1 MRRISKWLVGL
12 LVLTLVAAACSSDA
26 TEDGA
31 DDLTLDPVIDGPL
44 PDGAR
49 AIDSD
54 DVPAEDFA
62 ADADAAGPAADVAET
77 SDGFFEDFSDPDS
90 FARFEYGLFHRDDH
104 LVVQEEW
111 FGDHVVTGPDDE
123 CSLPEERRRIR
134 RGDRDEG
141 FNDDWIYR
149 CAPMGDPEL
158 AHLMTSIGD
167 TSGYSIG
174 AFTPAMSFVDVVEV
188 RWSVN
193 QTDLGDRQFTE
204 IAIIPT
210 ENFHFMR
217 LPCQIGLPCGTDP
230 GNVLGLNDDD
240 TINHHEIG
248 SIGTQW
254 GGQRARVINTIE
266 QPTGYVQAFGEP
278 GYRCDGCDYS
288 PGMRFGEAYG
298 ADDPALTS
306 VRPRLENYLR
316 DNGDGTV
323 TWGLVLSDGTVN
335 DFTVPGAFPSGPV
348 RVVFKDHGY
357 TPLKSE
363 ATLVPETTFTWHW
376 DDIEI
381 ITEASVA

>member
-1 MRRISKWLVGL
+1 MRRIAKALMGLVVVGL
-12 LVLTLVAAACSSDA
+12 LAAGCSGESD
-26 TEDGA
+26 DK
-31 DDLTLDPVIDGPL
+31 LTLDPVIEGPL

-54 DVPAEDFA
+54 DLAPEDFA
-62 ADADAAGPAADVAET
+62 APIDTAESAAEVPET
-77 SDGFFEDFSDPDS
+77 TEAFFEDFAAPDS
-90 FARFEYGLFHRDDH
+90 MDRFEHGLFHRDDQ
-104 LVVQEEW
+104 LVKQEEW

-123 CSLPEERRRIR
+123 CSLPEERRLIQ
-134 RGDRDEG
+134 RGDRDDD

-174 AFTPAMSFVDVVEV
+174 AFTPTLSFVDVVEV

-204 IAIIPT
+204 VAIIPT

-217 LPCQIGLPCGTDP
+217 LPCQIGLPCGNDT
-230 GNVLGLNDDD
+230 GNHYGVNDDD
-240 TINHHEIG
+240 TINHHELG

-254 GGQRARVINTIE
+254 GGQRARVINTVE
-266 QPTGYVQAFGEP
+266 QPTGYVQARGEL
-278 GYRCDGCDYS
+278 GYRCQDCDYA

-323 TWGLVLSDGTVN
+323 TWGLVLSDGSVN
-335 DFTVPGAFPSGPV
+335 DFTVPGSFPDGPV

-363 ATLVPETTFTWHW
+363 ATLLPETTFTWHW

-381 ITEASVA
+381 ITEASLA